1 MWPLYVIGGA
11 IIVGKMLFGE
21 WAAEHN
27 AEQQALRLDRRK
39 REQAREEEPLLDLTG
54 ARAFWQVQIGEVGNY
69 HIKGMPKGAVFI
81 ARLSELTEDHFLVL
95 QDENDDEVAR
105 ILLWDVDDYSEFEPP
120 EEATS

>member
-39 REQAREEEPLLDLTG
+39 RQQQREEEPLLDLTG
-54 ARAFWQVQIGEVGNY
+54 ARAFWQTQVDEVGNY
-69 HIKGMPKGAVFI
+69 HIKGMPKSAVLI

-95 QDENDDEVAR
+95 HDEHNQEVAR
-105 ILLWDVDDYSEFEPP
+105 VLLWDVDDYSEFEPP
-120 EEATS
+120 EEATN